1 MKDYRVF
8 RVSPNGS
15 ISELPASFSCASD
28 AEAIELAST
37 MTSISSVEIWQ
48 GTRFI
53 VSLPRAG
60 FPGGSTSKT

>member
-8 RVSPNGS
+8 RVSPNGQ
-15 ISELPASFSCASD
+15 ISELPEVFTCAD
-28 AEAIELAST
+28 DEEAVEMAPA

-48 GTRFI
+48 GARFV

-60 FPGGSTSKT
+60 FRGATKT